1 MKREPVKSK
10 KQKNRLIFFSHEYPS
25 LYLLHIPLIPW
36 YPRAEGNFWNP
47 GIGHSLSLTVPMP
60 SSSPHL
66 VVSTVYL
73 PKSMAL
79 LSWWGNWGILVMN
92 KPFYFSIFSHLNILP
107 DIFICIMTWFYRT
120 VMRSKVKSIEPLEGK
135 ELWRKNSRRWEGGAA
150 ASRPLQASAL
160 LPALL
165 LWPQTYSGQ
174 YSCVFTQL

>member
-1 MKREPVKSK
+1 
-10 KQKNRLIFFSHEYPS
+10 
-25 LYLLHIPLIPW
+25 
-36 YPRAEGNFWNP
+36 
-47 GIGHSLSLTVPMP
+47 
-60 SSSPHL
+60 
-66 VVSTVYL
+66 
-73 PKSMAL
+73 MAL

-92 KPFYFSIFSHLNILP
+92 KPFYFSIFSHLNVLP

-165 LWPQTYSGQ
+165 LWPHKYSGQ
-174 YSCVFTQL
+174 CLYSTITEVSLNIYITYIHFFLRIPIFFELRTSRYTFLRYLFLLPHPKSSFHFFFFFFFTLFQLTEARLEYD